1 MNILQIYESVALAAL
16 LVLAAIAVLLNR
28 KICRAVRSGPDLSSV
43 ISGVEALSQ
52 SQTQVDKSVREELS
66 RNRQEAAGQA
76 QSLRS
81 EVLTSFSTIG
91 ESVTGKVENL
101 ARSNDQRLELI
112 RAGLEQRLIGFSAD
126 SSRRLDQMSQA
137 ITDTTRKFQIEVTGQ
152 MSDFRTSLDRA
163 VRDTQALQREQSQ
176 TISTAFAG
184 FQAGLDEKH
193 LNLQALVD
201 GRITSLTHGTA
212 QQLEAVQ
219 VALRENAKHLREET
233 GGSLKNFGDTVVKT
247 LGEMMQLQKAELVEI
262 RSTIDGRLSSIQT
275 ENEKKLDQMRQTVD
289 EKLQGTLETRLGE
302 SFKQVSDR
310 LEQVYKGLGEMQSLA
325 AGVGDLKR
333 VLSNV
338 KTRGTWGEVQLGALL
353 EQILAPDQYSQ
364 NVATS
369 GSGERVEFAIRL
381 PGRDGSGLPVWL
393 PIDAKFPVEDYQRL
407 VDASDRGDVDAIEKA
422 IRQLESTLK
431 NCAKTLSEKYIFP
444 PSTTDF
450 GILFLSTEGLYA
462 EAMRRPGLVEF
473 IQREYRVVLTGPSTL
488 AALLNSFQM
497 GFRTL
502 AIQKRSSEV
511 WELLGVVKTEF
522 GKYADVLA
530 KVRKKLNEA
539 QTTIDKA
546 ETRTRVIRRKLRDV
560 EGVENA
566 EGLPDADAD
575 SDVLQ
580 DLVAATSGED
590 D

>member
-1 MNILQIYESVALAAL
+1 
-16 LVLAAIAVLLNR
+16 
-28 KICRAVRSGPDLSSV
+28 
-43 ISGVEALSQ
+43 
-52 SQTQVDKSVREELS
+52 
-66 RNRQEAAGQA
+66 
-76 QSLRS
+76 
-81 EVLTSFSTIG
+81 
-91 ESVTGKVENL
+91 VENL
-101 ARSNDQRLELI
+101 ARSNDQRLELV
-112 RAGLEQRLIGFSAD
+112 RSGLEQRLDGFTSD
-126 SSRRLDQMSQA
+126 SSRRLGQIAQA
-137 ITDTTRKFQIEVTGQ
+137 ISDTTGKFQNEVSVQ
-152 MSDFRTSLDRA
+152 LSDFRTSLDRA
-163 VRDTQALQREQSQ
+163 VRDTQTLHREQSQ
-176 TISTAFAG
+176 TITTTFSN
-184 FQAGLDEKH
+184 FQSGLDEKH
-193 LNLQALVD
+193 NSLQALLD
-201 GRITSLTHGTA
+201 GRIAALSQGTA
-212 QQLEAVQ
+212 QQLDAVQ
-219 VALRENAKHLREET
+219 ITLRENAKQLRDET

-333 VLSNV
+333 VLTNV

-353 EQILAPDQYSQ
+353 EQILAADQYSQ
-364 NVATS
+364 NVATT
-369 GSGERVEFAIRL
+369 GTGERVEFAIKL
-381 PGRDGSGLPVWL
+381 PGRDGAGSPVWL

-407 VDASDRGDVDAIEKA
+407 VDASEKGDVDAIDKA

-431 NCAKTLSEKYIFP
+431 NCAKTLSDKYIFP

-530 KVRKKLNEA
+530 KVKKKLNEA
-539 QTTIDKA
+539 QSTIDKA
-546 ETRTRVIRRKLRDV
+546 ETRTRVIQRKLRDV
-560 EGVENA
+560 EGAENTPALLEDGDA
-566 EGLPDADAD
+566 ETDP
-575 SDVLQ
+575 LQ
-580 DLVAATSGED
+580 ELVAATAADED
-590 D
+590 

>member
-1 MNILQIYESVALAAL
+1 L
-16 LVLAAIAVLLNR
+16 
-28 KICRAVRSGPDLSSV
+28 VRS
-43 ISGVEALSQ
+43 
-52 SQTQVDKSVREELS
+52 
-66 RNRQEAAGQA
+66 
-76 QSLRS
+76 
-81 EVLTSFSTIG
+81 
-91 ESVTGKVENL
+91 
-101 ARSNDQRLELI
+101 
-112 RAGLEQRLIGFSAD
+112 GLEQRLDAFNAD
-126 SSRRLDQMSQA
+126 ASRRLDQMAQ
-137 ITDTTRKFQIEVTGQ
+137 TMTETTSKFQSDVTGQ
-152 MSDFRTSLDRA
+152 LSDFRTSLDCTL
-163 VRDTQALQREQSQ
+163 RDTQTLQRQQSQ
-176 TISTAFAG
+176 TISNVFAG
-184 FQAGLDEKH
+184 FQTGLDERH
-193 LNLQALVD
+193 VSLESLLN
-201 GRITSLTHGTA
+201 GRITALTQGTS

-219 VALRENAKHLREET
+219 TTLRENAKHLREET
-233 GGSLKNFGDTVVKT
+233 GGSLKNLGDTVVKT
-247 LGEMMQLQKAELVEI
+247 IGEMMQLQKTELAEI

-289 EKLQGTLETRLGE
+289 EKLQGTLEARLGE

-333 VLSNV
+333 VLTNV

-364 NVATS
+364 NVATT
-369 GSGERVEFAIRL
+369 GTGERVEFAIKL
-381 PGRDGSGLPVWL
+381 PGRDGTGSPIWL
-393 PIDAKFPVEDYQRL
+393 PIDAKFPVEDYHRL
-407 VDASDRGDVDAIEKA
+407 IDASDKGDVDAIDKA
-422 IRQLESTLK
+422 TRQLESTLK
-431 NCAKTLSEKYIFP
+431 NCAKTLSEKYILP

-530 KVRKKLNEA
+530 KVKKKLNEA
-539 QTTIDKA
+539 QTTIDSA
-546 ETRTRVIRRKLRDV
+546 ETRTRAIQRKLRNV
-560 EGVENA
+560 EGRESTSTLLEQA
-566 EGLPDADAD
+566 GPEGDPLHELIAITS
-575 SDVLQ
+575 SD
-580 DLVAATSGED
+580 ED
-590 D
+590 

>member
-1 MNILQIYESVALAAL
+1 MSTFQIFEAMALATLLVFAL
-16 LVLAAIAVLLNR
+16 LAILWSR
-28 KICRAVRSGPDLSSV
+28 KISRGAANAPDLSPIVSS
-43 ISGVEALSQ
+43 IDGFR
-52 SQTQVDKSVREELS
+52 QTQDQVDKSVRQELS
-66 RNRQEAAGQA
+66 TNRQEAAGQA

-81 EVLTSFSTIG
+81 EVLTSFTTIG
-91 ESVTGKVENL
+91 ESLTTKVENL
-101 ARSNDQRLELI
+101 TRSNDQRLELV
-112 RAGLEQRLIGFSAD
+112 RSGLAQRLDGF
-126 SSRRLDQMSQA
+126 
-137 ITDTTRKFQIEVTGQ
+137 
-152 MSDFRTSLDRA
+152 
-163 VRDTQALQREQSQ
+163 
-176 TISTAFAG
+176 
-184 FQAGLDEKH
+184 
-193 LNLQALVD
+193 
-201 GRITSLTHGTA
+201 
-212 QQLEAVQ
+212 
-219 VALRENAKHLREET
+219 
-233 GGSLKNFGDTVVKT
+233 
-247 LGEMMQLQKAELVEI
+247 MQFQKAELTEL
-262 RSTIDGRLSSIQT
+262 RSTIDGRLSTIQT
-275 ENEKKLDQMRQTVD
+275 ENEKKLEQMRQTVD
-289 EKLQGTLETRLGE
+289 EKLQGTLEARLGE

-333 VLSNV
+333 VLTNV

-369 GSGERVEFAIRL
+369 GTGERVEFAIKL
-381 PGRDGSGLPVWL
+381 PGRDGSGSPVWL

-407 VDASDRGDVDAIEKA
+407 VDASDRGDIDATDKA
-422 IRQLESTLK
+422 VRQLESTLK
-431 NCAKTLSEKYIFP
+431 NCARTLSDKYILP

-530 KVRKKLNEA
+530 KVKKKLNEA
-539 QTTIDKA
+539 QTTIDRA
-546 ETRTRVIRRKLRDV
+546 ETRTRVIQRKLRDV
-560 EGVENA
+560 EGIENA
-566 EGLPDADAD
+566 TAVLEEADAEGD
-575 SDVLQ
+575 PLHE
-580 DLVAATSGED
+580 LMAIASGDED
-590 D
+590 